1 MEEPSKPDDSLD
13 GVNSLETP
21 DTIVEPGSAGAT
33 DASGS
38 SSSPATAATPKPP
51 RLDLQ
56 SYVRSLVNKVN
67 VYLLLFIFILVI
79 AGVVLFIAI
88 QAGKNQ
94 TKQDET
100 NTQKLTSEALKTLE
114 GTDAKVGDPKQLLT
128 IESDAVFS
136 GKVLVRDGLEVAGAI
151 KVGGALSLPGITVS
165 GTSAFDQVT
174 LNSLAVSGNTSIQ
187 GQLNVQKGLTVGG
200 NGSFSGSLSAGV
212 INTDKLVLN
221 QDLQLNRHIAAG
233 GTTPKIAT
241 GGATGGGGTVSI
253 NGSDTA
259 GTVTINNGS
268 GSTDG
273 IVAVISFAVK
283 FTGNPHVVISPVCT
297 VGGAC
302 PTRGYV
308 TNRSSSTFS
317 IAVSGNSG
325 GSYSFDYIV
334 LD

>member
-1 MEEPSKPDDSLD
+1 MEEPSKPDDSQD

-21 DTIVEPGSAGAT
+21 DTGANAT
-33 DASGS
+33 NGVADASGNGS
-38 SSSPATAATPKPP
+38 TDKTPVRAAKFDFQAY
-51 RLDLQ
+51 L
-56 SYVRSLVNKVN
+56 RSLVAKVN
-67 VYLLLFIFILVI
+67 IYLLLFVFILVI
-79 AGVVLFIAI
+79 AGVVLFIAYS
-88 QAGKNQ
+88 ANKNQ
-94 TKQDET
+94 TKKDQT
-100 NTQKLTSEALKTLE
+100 ATQQLTADALKTLA
-114 GTDAKVGDPKQLLT
+114 GTDAKVGDAKQLLT

-136 GKVLVRDGLEVAGAI
+136 GKVLVRGGLEVAGPI
-151 KVGGALSLPGITVS
+151 KVGGSLSLPGITVS

-174 LNSLAVSGNTSIQ
+174 MNSLAVAGNASIQ
-187 GQLNVQKGLTVGG
+187 GLLSVQKGLTVGG

-233 GTTPKIAT
+233 GTTPGVSTGSAT
-241 GGATGGGGTVSI
+241 GSAGTVSI

-268 GSTDG
+268 GPTDG
-273 IVAVISFAVK
+273 IVATVTFAVK
-283 FTGNPHVVISPVCT
+283 FSGNPHVVISPVCS

-302 PTRGYV
+302 PQRSYV
-308 TNRSSSTFS
+308 TNRTSSGFA
-317 IAVSGNSG
+317 IAVVGNST

>member
-1 MEEPSKPDDSLD
+1 MEEPKKPDDSLEGAD
-13 GVNSLETP
+13 SLENP
-21 DTIVEPGSAGAT
+21 DTVIQPGGQNTA

-38 SSSPATAATPKPP
+38 PAPEAPAPQQRMAKF
-51 RLDLQ
+51 DFQ
-56 SYVRSLVNKVN
+56 AYVRSLINKVN
-67 VYLLLFIFILVI
+67 IYLLLFVFILVV

-88 QAGKNQ
+88 QAGRNQ
-94 TKQDET
+94 AKKDQTA
-100 NTQKLTSEALKTLE
+100 TQQLTADALKTLE

-128 IESDAVFS
+128 IESDAVFN

-174 LNSLAVSGNTSIQ
+174 LNSLSVSGNETIQ

-200 NGSFSGSLSAGV
+200 NGSFGGSLSAAV

-221 QDLQLNRHIAAG
+221 QDLQLNRHIVAG
-233 GTTPKIAT
+233 GTTPSIAT

-253 NGSDTA
+253 NGSDTS
-259 GTVTINNGS
+259 GTITVNNGS
-268 GSTDG
+268 GAIDG
-273 IVAVISFAVK
+273 IVATVTFAVK
-283 FTGNPHVVISPVCT
+283 FSGNPHVVISPVCT
-297 VGGAC
+297 LGGAC
-302 PTRGYV
+302 PSRSYI
-308 TNRSSSTFS
+308 TNRTSSGFS
-317 IAVSGNSG
+317 VAVAGNAA